1 MNDEAL
7 RDHLAGL
14 AMQSLILTNALVQ
27 LVGDTLVV
35 SADEGDEANPARNFT
50 ADPCVDPMPPHEVAI
65 VAFEYAEHMLLARRA
80 VQAAHATK
88 EKTR

>member
-50 ADPCVDPMPPHEVAI
+50 ADPGVDPIPPHELSIRAY
-65 VAFEYAEHMLLARRA
+65 EHAEHMLRARRA
-80 VQAAHATK
+80 VQAVHATK
-88 EKTR
+88 ETT